1 MRPRCGID
9 CGTAGSKTGT
19 PCHTAAPARRPALT
33 QPAASTPHG
42 LRAAVAGAVGG
53 LSTVAIVIT
62 LGVLALAPLGAATA
76 GVTASFL
83 TVTVSAAVY
92 ALAGRGALPVGGP
105 TSALAVTA
113 AALVGTL
120 AASPARPSEPAGAL
134 AAVLGALGAAVMVM
148 GLLQLLMAALR
159 LGRVARLVP
168 QPVLAGF
175 MNGVALIIVLAQV
188 PALLALAPGAW
199 AAQGLAALHGA
210 VPGALALGLGTAALA
225 AWLGARHPNA
235 PGALLALVLAVA
247 AAAALAA
254 AHGAAAWT
262 GPNLPPLQAPH
273 AATGPASAL
282 QQPAVLALVV
292 AHPGVVLLGGVVMA
306 LVGAL
311 EGLMNLRA
319 VDQMLHTRHDENREL
334 AAMGLSNLVGGAM
347 GALPMTMLRA
357 RAVSIERA
365 GGHGRT
371 AALGAVLLSVL
382 LLVGA
387 GPALAWVPEAALA
400 GLMLVVAASLV
411 DRWTPQMLRQWRVPA
426 RRAAVTPPLITMALV
441 ALSTAW
447 AGPGAGVGLGV
458 MLSTVVFLRQLRSHT
473 VRWQGTALQRP
484 SRRVYPP
491 ELEANL
497 QPLRQRVTVIELEG
511 TLFWGNAE
519 RVAERVEA
527 EPEGCHTVVLDLRRV
542 SGCDESAAVE
552 LAQLAR
558 RLSDRGTALAL
569 AGPPTP
575 ANGGRAWGEHIGQL
589 AGTATLPSWPDADRA
604 VEHAEHALLAEQAQ
618 APDVLGRPVPLA
630 ACALLQGL
638 PAAQQQ
644 RLAGALEPVRL
655 GAGQRLFREGE
666 AADALY
672 VLTRGSVTVVAGDT
686 TRYVSFSPGTA
697 LGELA
702 LLDGGGR
709 SADAVADQDAEL
721 HRLTRAALA
730 QLAADE
736 PALAAELYR
745 RIALQL
751 AGRLRLAS
759 AAWRE
764 ASA

>member
-1 MRPRCGID
+1 M
-9 CGTAGSKTGT
+9 
-19 PCHTAAPARRPALT
+19 
-33 QPAASTPHG
+33 
-42 LRAAVAGAVGG
+42 AGAVGG

-83 TVTVSAAVY
+83 AVTVSAAVY
-92 ALAGRGALPVGGP
+92 AVAGRGALPVGGP
-105 TSALAVTA
+105 TSALAVTV

-120 AASPARPSEPAGAL
+120 VASPARPAEPAAAL
-134 AAVLGALGAAVMVM
+134 AAVLGALGTAVMVM

-175 MNGVALIIVLAQV
+175 MNGVALIIVLGQL

-199 AAQGLAALHGA
+199 AAQGLAALGRA
-210 VPGALALGLGTAALA
+210 APGALALGLGTAAVA
-225 AWLGARHPNA
+225 VWLGARRPNA
-235 PGALLALVLAVA
+235 PAALVALSLAVV
-247 AAAALAA
+247 AAALAA
-254 AHGAAAWT
+254 AGGAAAWT
-262 GPNLPPLQAPH
+262 GPNLPPLQPPTG
-273 AATGPASAL
+273 ATGPASAL
-282 QQPAVLALVV
+282 HNPAALALVL
-292 AHPGVVLLGGVVMA
+292 AHPGPVLLGGVVMA

-334 AAMGLSNLVGGAM
+334 AAMGLSNLVGGAV

-371 AALGAVLLSVL
+371 AALGAVLLSAL
-382 LLVGA
+382 LLLGA
-387 GPALAWVPEAALA
+387 GPALAWVPQAALG

-411 DRWTPQMLRQWRVPA
+411 DRWTPQMLRQWRVAA
-426 RRAAVTPPLITMALV
+426 RRAAVTPPLLTMALV
-441 ALSTAW
+441 ALATAL

-458 MLSTVVFLRQLRSHT
+458 LLATLVFLRQLRSHT
-473 VRWQGTALQRP
+473 VRWQGTARQRP

-491 ELEANL
+491 ALEATL
-497 QPLRQRVTVIELEG
+497 QPLRERVAVFELEG

-527 EPEGCHTVVLDLRRV
+527 VPAGCHTVVLDLRRV

-569 AGPPTP
+569 AGPPAP

-589 AGTATLPSWPDADRA
+589 AGTPTGPSWPDADRA

-618 APDVLGRPVPLA
+618 APDVLGRAVPLA

-644 RLAGALEPVRL
+644 RLAGALEPLQLR
-655 GAGQRLFREGE
+655 AGQRLFREGE

-721 HRLTRAALA
+721 HRLSRAALA